1 MHLLSGEYVTL
12 YQKQRMLLKQR
23 AQEKDNQLLQL
34 SKDKEELKSKL
45 IALDELVQKMLKEKN
60 NDDNSERGN
69 FTILFHQQFLIIYRF
84 TFSTPLSFY
93 LF

>member
-69 FTILFHQQFLIIYRF
+69 FTILFHQQFLIHRF